1 MADSYV
7 GPRFQTVFQSKEIPH
22 HPAVTKMIKWGR
34 RLAELD
40 LAPRQGNACAG
51 NLSFRAPSG
60 FIITA
65 AGADLGNL
73 TGDDL
78 VLVVEVKQD
87 PHSVTVQGKKE
98 PSSES
103 FLHHAIYAARPH
115 VQAVFHGHDDLV
127 LRCAQEIHLPVTARE
142 QPYGSLE
149 LVEEVLQVLRD
160 HNYLVIRNHG
170 FIALGREMD
179 QAGKEALEKHRL
191 AQQFAESTTG

>member
-1 MADSYV
+1 MANLYV

-22 HPAVTKMIKWGR
+22 HPAATNLIKWGR

-40 LAPRQGNACAG
+40 LAPQQGNAYAG

-73 TGDDL
+73 TDDDL
-78 VLVVEVKQD
+78 VLVVEAKQD
-87 PHSVTVQGKKE
+87 PHSVTVHGTKE

-103 FLHHAIYAARPH
+103 FLHHAIYDAKPQ
-115 VQAVFHGHDDLV
+115 VQAVFHGHDELI
-127 LRCAQEIHLPVTARE
+127 LQYAQEIRLPVTARE

-149 LVEEVLQVLRD
+149 LVKEVLQVLGT
-160 HNYLVIRNHG
+160 HNYIVIRNHG
-170 FIALGREMD
+170 FIASGKDLDR
-179 QAGKEALEKHRL
+179 AGNEALEKHRL
-191 AQQFAESTTG
+191 AQRHAKSSTG